1 VKTTDAWSWPDH
13 ARIERHDVG
22 LINQTF
28 TVAVDDALVAILQRL
43 NTDIF
48 VPEVHEDIEAITQT
62 LADAGLPTT
71 RLIRTADDRLWHTEA
86 DGSVWRALTPIGD
99 RTIEKIRDPSD
110 ARSAG
115 ALVARFHAALQT
127 FRWDFRSVR
136 PGAHDT
142 DAHMDRLSG
151 AIHTHRSHR
160 LWWDTAS
167 LAETISEGWRTLQV
181 PQGLPTR
188 IIHGDLKISNI
199 RFTGPE
205 ATALIDLDTLAHGTL
220 DIELGDAM
228 RSWCNPTTEDDDAA
242 RFDVEIFG
250 AAMAGYAE
258 GAADR
263 GPTDLEWASILP
275 GIERIC
281 WELAARF
288 AWDALAESY
297 FGWDANRY
305 PAAGEHNLARAR
317 GQVQLAR
324 SVRAQRPVASAVL
337 AEVTGRTLEA
347 PG

>member
-1 VKTTDAWSWPDH
+1 MKTTDAWSWPDH

-142 DAHMDRLSG
+142 DATWIGSRGPSTRT
-151 AIHTHRSHR
+151 AR
-160 LWWDTAS
+160 TAS
-167 LAETISEGWRTLQV
+167 GGTPPPWRRPSPRAGAHSRCRKV
-181 PQGLPTR
+181 SP
-188 IIHGDLKISNI
+188 HGSS
-199 RFTGPE
+199 T
-205 ATALIDLDTLAHGTL
+205 
-220 DIELGDAM
+220 
-228 RSWCNPTTEDDDAA
+228 
-242 RFDVEIFG
+242 
-250 AAMAGYAE
+250 
-258 GAADR
+258 
-263 GPTDLEWASILP
+263 
-275 GIERIC
+275 
-281 WELAARF
+281 
-288 AWDALAESY
+288 
-297 FGWDANRY
+297 
-305 PAAGEHNLARAR
+305 
-317 GQVQLAR
+317 
-324 SVRAQRPVASAVL
+324 
-337 AEVTGRTLEA
+337 VT
-347 PG
+347 